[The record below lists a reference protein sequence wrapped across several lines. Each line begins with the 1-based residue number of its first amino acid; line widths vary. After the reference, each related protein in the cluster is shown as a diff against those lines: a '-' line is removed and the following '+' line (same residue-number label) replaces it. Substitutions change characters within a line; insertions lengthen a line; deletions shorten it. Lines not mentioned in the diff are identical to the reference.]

1 MRTAEDLGATQR
13 QEGSA
18 SKRPFTQA
26 QQAVAAALMVVLKRA
41 IKNGR
46 EAAIAA
52 KQILISN
59 NPATRP
65 FLMMLPDDGK
75 FPTMKYVEQR
85 APARLQDSLS
95 LLADQCDLAGFQP
108 LEVFTRSVQCTTHK
122 AARESVAAKGEMHE
136 RMQQLGMNLQN
147 LKPRLHQPSWA
158 AKTVSSLTAFGL
170 PDALA
175 VLIVVFLT
183 TFRLLQSDDYV
194 PATPPLQYHPRAD
207 LDHLLPGGPL
217 SRSPSFSLKRVSFK

>member
-1 MRTAEDLGATQR
+1 MRTAQDLEATRR

-18 SKRPFTQA
+18 SSRPFTQA

-41 IKNGR
+41 MNNGR

-75 FPTMKYVEQR
+75 FPTLKYVEQR
-85 APARLQDSLS
+85 APARLLESLS
-95 LLADQCDLAGFQP
+95 LLADQCDLAGCQP

-122 AARESVAAKGEMHE
+122 AARESVAAKDVMHE
-136 RMQQLGMNLQN
+136 KMQQLGMNLQQ
-147 LKPRLHQPSWA
+147 LKPKLHQPSWA
-158 AKTVSSLTAFGL
+158 AETVSSLTAFGL
-170 PDALA
+170 PDTLA

-183 TFRLLQSDDYV
+183 TFRLLQSNDYV
-194 PATPPLQYHPRAD
+194 PATPPLQHHPRTD
-207 LDHLLPGGPL
+207 LDHLLPGEPS
-217 SRSPSFSLKRVSFK
+217 SRSPSFS